1 MKKEI
6 PILFS
11 TPMVQAILTGRKTQ
25 TRRIIKNL
33 DGFEYNPVAARAMG
47 ISRDS
52 VPLKPLTK
60 NYLRKRI
67 IRCPYGQ
74 PGDLLWVREKWTQNG
89 LDYFRYAAD
98 WGDGKYETG
107 EPKGT
112 FLNKSVPENFRGKWK
127 PSIHMPKEAARIW
140 HEVTGIRVERIADIS
155 EEDCI
160 AEGIHL
166 QETGFYCWE
175 PDLGLQFSARSAKE
189 AFRKLWKLINGQ
201 PRPVQEKINGKI
213 VTVAYEVYPF
223 NEEDGK
229 EFIGLTEWKGK
240 PLTVCINPWVWVVEF
255 KVLSTNGQTEFRSG
269 QHRGS
274 SALGLKQ

>member
-1 MKKEI
+1 MKEI

-11 TPMVQAILTGRKTQ
+11 TPMVQAILDGRKTQ
-25 TRRIIKNL
+25 TRRVVNVDKIKPSKWSHESIDKFINETTGNWKAIL
-33 DGFEYNPVAARAMG
+33 SKFNVVSRGF
-47 ISRDS
+47 D
-52 VPLKPLTK
+52 
-60 NYLRKRI
+60 
-67 IRCPYGQ
+67 CPYGQ

-166 QETGFYCWE
+166 QVTGFYCWE

-255 KVLSTNGQTEFRSG
+255 KVLSTTG
-269 QHRGS
+269 
-274 SALGLKQ
+274 KP

>member
-1 MKKEI
+1 MRKEI

-11 TPMVQAILTGRKTQ
+11 TPMVEALLAGRKTQ
-25 TRRIIKNL
+25 TRRIIKPP
-33 DGFEYNPVAARAMG
+33 FEFIGA
-47 ISRDS
+47 SRYLS
-52 VPLKPLTK
+52 KPDK
-60 NYLRKRI
+60 SERFIPYD
-67 IRCPYGQ
+67 CPYGQ
-74 PGDLLWVREKWTQNG
+74 PGDLLWVRETWCNAIEEKEEYLYRATHEAFNDEG
-89 LDYFRYAAD
+89 
-98 WGDGKYETG
+98 GS
-107 EPKGT
+107 P
-112 FLNKSVPENFRGKWK
+112 WK
-127 PSIHMPKEAARIW
+127 PSIHMPKAAARIW

-255 KVLSTNGQTEFRSG
+255 KVLSTTG
-269 QHRGS
+269 
-274 SALGLKQ
+274 KPKI

>member
-1 MKKEI
+1 MRKEI

-11 TPMVQAILTGRKTQ
+11 TPMVKAILAGIKTQ
-25 TRRIIKNL
+25 TRRILKLKHYHDYNWTPKLIKEEHVSGRRFWEMRCGTRYTL
-33 DGFEYNPVAARAMG
+33 PIF
-47 ISRDS
+47 
-52 VPLKPLTK
+52 K
-60 NYLRKRI
+60 
-67 IRCPYGQ
+67 CPYGQ
-74 PGDLLWVREKWTQNG
+74 PGDFLWVREKWTQNG

-255 KVLSTNGQTEFRSG
+255 KVLSTTG
-269 QHRGS
+269 
-274 SALGLKQ
+274 KP